1 MATTITKYI
10 GVGFNKGELYAALA
24 YDTTDA
30 FGGVK
35 IKGISFS
42 PVAGKP
48 AINIGDSTT
57 AWTALYTDK
66 AISIYSTCASTNTS
80 TNFEPVYINTVM
92 TGAGQ
97 VGGRVRVNMETNVT
111 LGGWVNAFKASV
123 DWKTTGK
130 VTGLG
135 SAICAEMTMQGGAT
149 GSGGT
154 YGVIEIEL
162 VCPASWSGS
171 VPVSFIYA
179 AVSGATKAN
188 FDDNGYLL
196 NLIGVTSGS
205 AHLWYD
211 KGSAITTGDASE
223 WLRVKTPGGTRY
235 LMLYDSPS

>member
-1 MATTITKYI
+1 MIEITKHI
-10 GVGFNKGELYAALA
+10 GEGFGKGELYAALA
-24 YDTTDA
+24 YDTSDA
-30 FGGVK
+30 FGGMK
-35 IKGISFS
+35 IKAISFS

-66 AISIYSTCASTNTS
+66 AISIYSTCASTNASTS
-80 TNFEPVYINTVM
+80 FEPVYISTVM

-111 LGGWVNAFKASV
+111 LGGWANAFKALV

-135 SAICAEMTMQGGAT
+135 SAICAEMVMQAGAT
-149 GSGGT
+149 GSGGQ
-154 YGVIEIEL
+154 YAVQELEL
-162 VCPASWSGS
+162 VCPTSWSGA
-171 VPVSFIYA
+171 VPVSFIHA
-179 AVSGATKAN
+179 QVSGATKGN
-188 FDDNGYLL
+188 FDDNGFLM
-196 NLIGVTSGS
+196 NLVGVTSGS

-211 KGSAITTGDASE
+211 KGSAVTTGDASE
-223 WLRVKTPGGTRY
+223 WIRVKTPGGTRY